1 MSNLEAQLKQLIAKG
16 ALKGQV
22 KTVSGESV
30 DSIIKKEGKRFQS
43 ILKKHIQ
50 AYYDSYYPTVY
61 HRTGAMGESVQIETK
76 VENMSISVYFDD
88 RAWHMPTSGK
98 SPYLRFVPTL
108 MDVGWEWKNAP
119 RPIYRFTWWDGAE
132 FIKAAIAE
140 FNQHNPYN
148 LTIRV
153 ESTFYPEYYRKL

>member
-1 MSNLEAQLKQLIAKG
+1 MSNLEAELKKFLASKKAGSRIKDDNGKSLNQI
-16 ALKGQV
+16 V
-22 KTVSGESV
+22 KE
-30 DSIIKKEGKRFQS
+30 EGKRFYQ
-43 ILKKHIQ
+43 ILQKHIN

-61 HRTGAMGESVQIETK
+61 QRTGAMGDSLQIETS
-76 VENMSISVYFDD
+76 VSDMSISVYFND

-140 FNQHNPYN
+140 FNQRNPYN

-153 ESTFYPEYYRKL
+153 ESAFYPEYYRNL